1 MFKCEPFIRKI
12 EYLKSIGNEEEV
24 RNYRA
29 TDKRLLDE
37 LDRDVGE
44 ASWKDWKQKVK
55 NELFVSSY
63 LCICFERERGRET
76 ETDI

>member
-1 MFKCEPFIRKI
+1 MFKCESFIRKV

-24 RNYRA
+24 RNYKA

-44 ASWKDWKQKVK
+44 ASWKDWKHKV
-55 NELFVSSY
+55 
-63 LCICFERERGRET
+63 
-76 ETDI
+76 